1 MTSRTLDAPAP
12 AGGAPNRKPA
22 ARPSWDEYLTGKKV
36 AAAPFLA
43 RMAKGG
49 IPVPTPDTLAGFAE
63 AVRARPERVLRL
75 AALVQAAA
83 GHNESVRGVVLQL
96 AEAGLSGVGLW
107 PVEEN
112 AVERAAWSWLRRAK
126 KRPLPAAE
134 LGALYLLLQVATQ
147 HRMVDEGAVQELL
160 EEALARP
167 AKSRARQ
174 TAGAPAAP
182 SAVLPLLAV
191 DPTAAVLAPVLRV
204 HRAMAEDAD
213 ALRAELRART
223 AEAEALVAARTEL
236 RAAAEQ
242 ARVNI
247 EALRAE
253 KAAAEARITELQAQL
268 VDVHDGYRHKLREVR
283 GRVRGVLGGE
293 LTRWLR
299 TGLAASRAMP
309 PRIPVVEER
318 LEDALTLI
326 EKEMEWLQ
334 PSAWTSEP
342 PTA

>member
-1 MTSRTLDAPAP
+1 MTSPTLDAPAP
-12 AGGAPNRKPA
+12 AGRNPNRKAA

-49 IPVPTPDTLAGFAE
+49 IPVPTADVLAGFAE

-83 GHNESVRGVVLQL
+83 EHNETVRGMVLQL
-96 AEAGLSGVGLW
+96 AEAGLSGLELW
-107 PVEEN
+107 PAEET

-134 LGALYLLLQVATQ
+134 LGALFLLLQVAAQ
-147 HRMVDEGAVQELL
+147 RRMVDEGAVQGLL

-167 AKSRARQ
+167 AKSHARRRA
-174 TAGAPAAP
+174 AGAPAPP
-182 SAVLPLLAV
+182 SPVLPLLAV
-191 DPTAAVLAPVLRV
+191 DPTAAVLTPVLRV
-204 HRAMAEDAD
+204 HRAMAADAD
-213 ALRAELRART
+213 GLRAELRSRA
-223 AEAEALVAARTEL
+223 AEVDGLVAARTEL
-236 RAAAEQ
+236 RAAGEQ
-242 ARVNI
+242 ARAEI
-247 EALRAE
+247 ETLRAE
-253 KAAAEARITELQAQL
+253 RAAAEARIAELQAQL
-268 VDVHDGYRHKLREVR
+268 TDVHDGYRHKLREVR

-299 TGLAASRAMP
+299 TGLAASRATP

-334 PSAWTSEP
+334 PSA
-342 PTA
+342 